1 MAKYIFKLSSKQYQN
16 KHIVD
21 YMFYSE
27 VHKHG
32 SYKPV
37 IFTVFY
43 IFRKSRTVFQHYHGT
58 FGASMGFKE
67 DKIYNIYDDNADCNI
82 IFLTYS
88 KFHYLIHSAIFF
100 AVSFCNSLSDCPGTQ
115 LTILEAS
122 SYLGITCIWQ
132 WKTV

>member
-1 MAKYIFKLSSKQYQN
+1 MPQYILKFSSKKYQN
-16 KHIVD
+16 KHIID
-21 YMFYSE
+21 DMFYSE
-27 VHKHG
+27 MHKHG
-32 SYKPV
+32 SYKSV
-37 IFTVFY
+37 ILTVFNVL
-43 IFRKSRTVFQHYHGT
+43 RKSRTVFEHYHST
-58 FGASMGFKE
+58 FRASMGFKKN
-67 DKIYNIYDDNADCNI
+67 KIYNIYNDNADRNI